1 MRAFML
7 ASALLAVMFCCS
19 ATAWC
24 LVLSDEQPYGAA
36 VYGSRVEG
44 VASQSWLYQVTNTS
58 LDNRYSIWLLAVEVD
73 ENCDVLGATSPDG
86 WASDWQSQPHF
97 VMWIC
102 LGDELPQGGT
112 QGGFG
117 IDYSTEPAYQMYSVM
132 FDNVEN
138 PGDTPVDFGN
148 VQTSSVPEPASL
160 AAIMVGLSSLAGI
173 ALRKKR

>member
-7 ASALLAVMFCCS
+7 ASALLALMFCCS

-24 LVLSDEQPYGAA
+24 LEVGEQPYGAS
-36 VYGSRVEG
+36 VWGTRVGS
-44 VASQSWLYQVTNTS
+44 VASQSWIYQVTNTS
-58 LDNRYSIWLLAVEVD
+58 ADERYTIWLLAVEVD
-73 ENCDVLGATSPDG
+73 EACDVLGATSPDG
-86 WASDWQSQPHF
+86 WAADWQSQPHF

-102 LGDELPQGGT
+102 LASEVPQGVS

-117 IDYSTEPAYQMYSVM
+117 IDYSTEPAYQMYSAM

-148 VQTSSVPEPASL
+148 VQTIPEPASL
-160 AAIMVGLSSLAGI
+160 ATVLVGLSSLVGVVI
-173 ALRKKR
+173 RRKR